1 MRARRLWRARR
12 AWRAAAG
19 ATALVLGIGAAP
31 AAAAGLRPTWTVA
44 VVDQASRRVLLLGA
58 ERSAALSVP
67 GGPLRRQVL
76 WSWSA
81 DAAPDLAD
89 LDPGRT
95 WAMPDEAKSRV
106 RHGRRYLVTTA
117 SGGLAA
123 VVDTTTGATAWA
135 VDTGSA
141 NPHSAELLP
150 DGNVA
155 VAASGGGWVRLYA
168 ASLGPRSTAHAEY
181 RLPGAHGVQWDA
193 RTRLLWALGDD
204 TLTALRVGG
213 SAAAPT
219 LTVERSVP
227 LPERGGH
234 DLAPVLAS
242 PGRFWVSTTAHL
254 WRFDPPTD
262 RFTRIRLADERA
274 ERDIKSVGDEPGSGR
289 LLTAAPDHAGP
300 CTWCTSVLTLHR
312 PDGVRYLPGAQLYKA
327 RWWTSW
333 GSGA

>member
-1 MRARRLWRARR
+1 MWRT
-12 AWRAAAG
+12 WRAAAG
-19 ATALVLGIGAAP
+19 AAALVLGIAAAP
-31 AAAAGLRPTWTVA
+31 AAAAGLRPGWTVA

-58 ERSAALSVP
+58 EEPPALTALR
-67 GGPLRRQVL
+67 GPDHRRPVL

-81 DAAPDLAD
+81 DTAPDLAD
-89 LDPGRT
+89 LHPRWT
-95 WAMPDEAKSRV
+95 WDLPDEAKNRV

-123 VVDTTTGATAWA
+123 LVDTVTGAAVWA
-135 VDTGSA
+135 TDTGRGA

-155 VAASGGGWVRLYA
+155 VAASGGGWIRLYA
-168 ASLGPRSTAHAEY
+168 ASLGPRSTVHAEY
-181 RLPGAHGVQWDA
+181 RLPGAHGVHWDA
-193 RTRLLWALGDD
+193 RSGWLWALGDD

-213 SAAAPT
+213 TAAAPT
-219 LTVERSVP
+219 LTAERSVR
-227 LPERGGH
+227 LPEPGGH
-234 DLAPVLAS
+234 DLAPVLAA
-242 PGRFWVSTTAHL
+242 PGRFWVSTARHL
-254 WRFDPPTD
+254 WRYDLAAD

-274 ERDIKSVGDEPGSGR
+274 ERDIKSVGDEPGTGR

-300 CTWCTSVLTLHR
+300 CAWCTSVLTLHR
-312 PDGVRYLPGAQLYKA
+312 PDGVRQLPGVHLYKA

>member
-1 MRARRLWRARR
+1 M
-12 AWRAAAG
+12 WRAAAG
-19 ATALVLGIGAAP
+19 AAALVLGIGAAP
-31 AAAAGLRPTWTVA
+31 AEAAGLRPTWTVA
-44 VVDQASRRVLLLGA
+44 VVDQASRRVLVLGA
-58 ERSAALSVP
+58 DRPAALSALA
-67 GGPLRRQVL
+67 GPAGSDAGRGVDRRPVL

-95 WAMPDEAKSRV
+95 WALPDEAKSRV
-106 RHGRRYLVTTA
+106 RQGRRFLVTTA

-123 VVDTTTGATAWA
+123 VVDTTTGATVWA

-168 ASLGPRSTAHAEY
+168 ASLGPRSTAYAEY

-193 RTRLLWALGDD
+193 RSRRLWALGDG

-213 SAAAPT
+213 TVAAPT
-219 LTVERSVP
+219 LTADRSVP

-242 PGRFWVSTTAHL
+242 PGRFWVSTAAHL
-254 WRFDPPTD
+254 WRFDPSAD
-262 RFTRIRLADERA
+262 RFTRVRLADERA

-300 CTWCTSVLTLHR
+300 CAWCTSVLTLHR